1 MSSSRTN
8 IIGMKVHCNAC
19 EKEFP
24 IGNKQQKLLRDDQPI
39 ACKGCKAELV
49 ISASE
54 QQRFLGFGNPAKP
67 LMMALM
73 ISGLLAVC
81 VFGGTFLGLLQSD
94 GLVLI
99 AVVVMV
105 GSNLVLGP
113 MIRSATKSLMV
124 NLDPKGSPVVTPVAP
139 S

>member
-1 MSSSRTN
+1 MSSSPAN

-24 IGNKQQKLLRDDQPI
+24 IGKKQQALLREDQPI

-49 ISASE
+49 ISAVE
-54 QQRFLGFGNPAKP
+54 KQRFLGFDNPAKP
-67 LMMALM
+67 MMLAMM
-73 ISGLLAVC
+73 ISGLLSVC
-81 VFGGTFLGLLQSD
+81 VFCGTFLGLLKSD
-94 GLVLI
+94 GLVLV
-99 AVVVMV
+99 AVVVLI

-124 NLDPKGSPVVTPVAP
+124 NLDPKGAPVAAP
-139 S
+139 AAP

>member
-8 IIGMKVHCNAC
+8 IIGLKVHCNAC

-24 IGNKQQKLLRDDQPI
+24 ILNKQQKLLREDKPI
-39 ACKGCKAELV
+39 MCKGCKADLV

-54 QQRFLGFGNPAKP
+54 KQRFLAFGNPAKP
-67 LMMALM
+67 LMLALM

-81 VFGGTFLGLLQSD
+81 VFGGTFLGVLQSD
-94 GLVLI
+94 GLVLV

-113 MIRSATKSLMV
+113 MIRSATKHLMV
-124 NLDPKGSPVVTPVAP
+124 NLDPKGAPFAASVAP
-139 S
+139 